1 MLMESFLFSID
12 NGDCKWGIWQSHKE
26 GSSNP
31 TCCKRIC
38 ISFSLQWW
46 GGLFW
51 LDELIGELI
60 FDLIGEL

>member
-1 MLMESFLFSID
+1 MGIV
-12 NGDCKWGIWQSHKE
+12 NGEFGKTIKKE
-26 GSSNP
+26 V
-31 TCCKRIC
+31 RILPVAKEFAC
-38 ISFSLQWW
+38 LFSLQWW